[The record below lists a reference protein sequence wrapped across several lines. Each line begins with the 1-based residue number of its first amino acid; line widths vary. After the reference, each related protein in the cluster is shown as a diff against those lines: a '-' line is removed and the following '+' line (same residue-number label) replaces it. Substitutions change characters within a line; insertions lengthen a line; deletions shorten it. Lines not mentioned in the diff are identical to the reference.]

1 MAEISKLSDT
11 DLAAVAAGDFSKVS
25 DAGLAILA
33 GQTPPKFQHGAFDS
47 ALQGATF
54 GLADEVGAIKD
65 SVLGSG
71 TYSDNLRDRGLARA
85 QYERANP
92 VQAFGAEM
100 GGAAATAL
108 VPGLGAYRAATAPA
122 IAARFGP
129 NVARYAG
136 ATTGGAVSGAVTGAG
151 TAPEGE
157 RVQGAIRGGVTGA
170 IAGPA
175 VTGTLQAAGKAG
187 GLVRD
192 VTAGMPVTQR
202 VGQAAAVLTGGTAN
216 FEERAREKLLQAFN
230 RDRMSPQE
238 IVDVGRLLGDK
249 PETLVERA
257 GGRNV
262 LGLADTATKY
272 PGAARAM
279 AGDLADERMSGQ
291 LDRLSSDLGKAFR
304 VQGDPIALGN
314 TFSAQRAAQAKPLY
328 EKAYQEGAVLA
339 DPRINEYMALPAFQ
353 RAYGVARRLAKYDG
367 VELPADPRKVS
378 QFNLQTLDYVKRGL
392 DDVLYTGKVKGSI
405 GNTERNKVLESQ
417 QGFLSTLDELVPT
430 YRQARAAWAGP
441 TAMKEALEA
450 GGEIT
455 KMNTDQVWQTIQ
467 RLSPAEME
475 QFKIGALGAI
485 RQKMQSAGDGRDL
498 TKIVYGSPEKRD
510 ILQALVGT
518 DEFAKLEQQF
528 AREKL
533 IRRTDD
539 TIRGNSKTAERQA
552 GMADLEADT
561 SVLNSV
567 MQRGPLRGPL
577 EYVLR
582 SGTGVAQ
589 PTADALAPMLF
600 STNPQAQ
607 QKTLQQLMELDRVM
621 RQRAAGRGTF
631 SGTTAGGGAGLLGDQ
646 GN

>member
-1 MAEISKLSDT
+1 MAEISKLSDA

-33 GQTPPKFQHGAFDS
+33 GQTPPKFQHGAVDS
-47 ALQGATF
+47 MLQGATF
-54 GLADEVGAIKD
+54 GFSDELGAAKD
-65 SVLGSG
+65 AAFGQG
-71 TYSDNLRDRGLARA
+71 TYSENLRDRALSRA

-100 GGAAATAL
+100 GGAAGMAL

-122 IAARFGP
+122 IAARLGP
-129 NVARYAG
+129 NAARYIGSA
-136 ATTGGAVSGAVTGAG
+136 AGGAVSGAVTGAG

-157 RVQGAIRGGVTGA
+157 RMQGAVRGGVTGA

-175 VTGTLQAAGKAG
+175 VTGTFQAAGKAG

-192 VTAGMPVTQR
+192 VTAGMPVAQR
-202 VGQAAAVLTGGTAN
+202 VGQAAAVVTGGTAN

-230 RDRMSPQE
+230 RDRMSPQD
-238 IVDVGRLLGDK
+238 IAYAGQILGDK

-262 LGLADTATKY
+262 LGLADVATKY

-279 AGDLADERMSGQ
+279 AGELADERMGGQ
-291 LDRLSSDLGKAFR
+291 LSRISDDLGKAFR
-304 VQGDPIALGN
+304 VQGDPMALAQS
-314 TFSAQRAAQAKPLY
+314 FSAKRSAEARPLY
-328 EKAYQEGAVLA
+328 EKAYQEGAALA

-378 QFNLQTLDYVKRGL
+378 QFDLRTLDYVKRGL

-405 GNTERNKVLESQ
+405 GGTERTKILEAQ
-417 QGFLSTLDELVPT
+417 QGFLGTLDELVPT
-430 YRQARAAWAGP
+430 YQQARAAWAGP

-450 GGEIT
+450 GADIT
-455 KMNTDQVWQTIQ
+455 KMSASQLQQTIG
-467 RLSPAEME
+467 RMAPAEME

-485 RQKMQSAGDGRDL
+485 RENMRKASDGRDL
-498 TKIVYGSPEKRD
+498 VKQVYGSPDKRD
-510 ILQALVGT
+510 ILRALVGE
-518 DEFAKLEQQF
+518 DQFADLEQRF
-528 AREKL
+528 MREKA

-539 TIRGNSKTAERQA
+539 TIRGNSKTAERTA

-561 SVLNSV
+561 TVLNSV

-577 EYVLR
+577 EYMLR

-600 STNPQAQ
+600 STNPKMQ
-607 QKTLQQLMELDRVM
+607 QQTLQQLIDLDRVM

-631 SGTTAGGGAGLLGDQ
+631 GGTAAGGGAGLLGDQ